1 MPTTVL
7 YPVLTLIAALIVL
20 ALVYPSIQSQKQY
33 DEVRALAR
41 MGRYARRYDT
51 LLRRYE
57 GIPFVVVNHMSGF
70 RYMYQGQ
77 MVNREQLLKALGPKS
92 EKTLQKIEQ
101 EESMRPPRPTM
112 LTQLL
117 SRNPNKAG

>member
-1 MPTTVL
+1 ML
-7 YPVLTLIAALIVL
+7 YLVLTLIAALIVL
-20 ALVYPSIQSQKQY
+20 ALIFPTLQSQRQY

-57 GIPFVVVNHMSGF
+57 SIPFVVVNHHTGF

-77 MVNREQLLKALGPKS
+77 SVSREQLIKALGSKS
-92 EKTLQKIEQ
+92 EKTVRKVEQ

-112 LTQLL
+112 ITQLL
-117 SRNPNKAG
+117 SRNAK